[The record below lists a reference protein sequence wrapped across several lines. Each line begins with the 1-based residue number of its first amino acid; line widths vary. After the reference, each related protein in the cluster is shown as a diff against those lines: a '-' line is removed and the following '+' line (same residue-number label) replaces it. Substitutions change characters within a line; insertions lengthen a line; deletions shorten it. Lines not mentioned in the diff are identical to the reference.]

1 MAPSIMSVSILY
13 VYVLL
18 RILRDGGAEADTG
31 EAASIVAH
39 LMPVSPRQPDTAA
52 TDSTPMPPA
61 INKNVGICCLDLV
74 ISLRV
79 RVLIWDD
86 LWRPLLVW
94 PARGELSP
102 SRMSDVLTKNKP
114 RHLVLAGIF
123 KLLLRT
129 AHARCKQENREQD
142 HKTTHCCT

>member
-39 LMPVSPRQPDTAA
+39 LMPVSPRQLDTAS
-52 TDSTPMPPA
+52 TDSTPMPPT
-61 INKNVGICCLDLV
+61 INKNVGICCLYLV
-74 ISLRV
+74 ISLFV

-123 KLLLRT
+123 KLRLHCALLLQEARKPRT
-129 AHARCKQENREQD
+129 RPRNAVLK
-142 HKTTHCCT
+142 